1 MICRV
6 PTSEYH
12 WQAPCRRLAFEADSA
27 AASRRPGGGVGARLA
42 CLLLLVAAGSL
53 TWSANKVQARTEPE
67 SPTASTP
74 ADIDEHAPVPVPEPT
89 EKAMAFYRSG
99 MWIWG
104 FNRLWAI
111 ALPAA
116 LAFSG
121 FSARLRTLAAR
132 VGRRWFPTIGVYI
145 ALFLV
150 IVALIELP
158 IDYYEGFVRLHAYG
172 LSNQTNAKWLSDM
185 ATAVGVNVVVAVLT
199 VWVPYLL
206 LRRSPRW
213 WWFHTA
219 LLSVPFL
226 FVGMLV
232 KPIWIDP
239 LFNDFGPMKN
249 QELERSILNLAD
261 RAGIESG
268 RVFEVNKSVDTKAV
282 NAYVTGF
289 LGTKRIVLW
298 DTLLNRLDEDEVLFV
313 MAHEM
318 GHYVLGHVVRSI
330 LLSFIVT
337 LIGLYFVHL
346 AGNWLVDRFRGRL
359 GFDRL
364 SDVASVPLL
373 LMLLQISNLFLSPG
387 AMAYSRYQEHEA
399 DRFALVLTQA
409 NRAGAT
415 AFVKL
420 QTENLS
426 NPRPGWV
433 YKIFRAS
440 HPSIGERIDFCNEY
454 RPTEPK

>member
-1 MICRV
+1 MTRMF
-6 PTSEYH
+6 
-12 WQAPCRRLAFEADSA
+12 R
-27 AASRRPGGGVGARLA
+27 A
-42 CLLLLVAAGSL
+42 CLAILLLGLPAMVCVGEVSARADEPDAG
-53 TWSANKVQARTEPE
+53 RE
-67 SPTASTP
+67 TP
-74 ADIDEHAPVPVPEPT
+74 ATVDERAPVPVPEPS

-116 LAFSG
+116 LVFTG
-121 FSARLRTLAAR
+121 FSARLRDLASR
-132 VGRRWFPTIGVYI
+132 IGRRWFPTVGVYI

-158 IDYYEGFVRLHAYG
+158 IDYYQGFVRLHAYG
-172 LSNQTNAKWLSDM
+172 LSNQTFAKWLRDM
-185 ATAVGVNVVVAVLT
+185 ATALGVNVVVAVLT

-206 LRRSPRW
+206 LRRSPKRW
-213 WWFHTA
+213 WLYTA

-239 LFNDFGPMKN
+239 LFNDFGPMKDPD
-249 QELERSILNLAD
+249 LERSILDLAD
-261 RAGIESG
+261 RAGIESS

-298 DTLLNRLDEDEVLFV
+298 DTLLDRLDKDEVLFV

-330 LLSFIVT
+330 LLSFLVT

-346 AGNWLVDRFRGRL
+346 AGNWLVDRYRRRL
-359 GFDRL
+359 GFEKL

-373 LMLLQISNLFLSPG
+373 LMLMQVSNLFLGPP

-399 DRFALVLTQA
+399 DRFALELTEA

-433 YKIFRAS
+433 YKVFRAS
-440 HPSIGERIDFCNEY
+440 HPSIGERIDFCNAY
-454 RPTEPK
+454 RPNEAGRNPP